1 MPASESPRQ
10 PPLFSVLLPSRNR
23 LALLKFAIE
32 SILAQS
38 VGSWEIVVSD
48 NCSDEDYRGYL
59 ALLGNSS
66 IRRNPSM
73 RIVRT
78 PRPVPVTDNWNNA
91 LAHATG
97 RYILML
103 GDDDALTPG
112 CLARLEALIAQHDEP
127 DVIFAAAYHYCYPG
141 AMPAAKPDGYLATV
155 APLPILEGR
164 TAPAVLSSERS
175 RFYAEQGLKFRN
187 LFGFNSQYMVWKKSF
202 IDSLAHLGPF
212 FQSPYP
218 DYYSSLVTMRLAE
231 RIVVDPEP
239 AMVIGISPKSFGYF
253 FGTNQVAAGN
263 AMLGLTE
270 AYADAVR
277 GVLPGAAHALDLPGD
292 AHYRN
297 WLLANLTVRK
307 NLPDAFPQ
315 GVDLRRYRRIQ
326 ILWMAHHY
334 HIDPPSDRQKITEAV
349 ATLRPQEQRFFSNLC
364 GQFEQAKTAN
374 QPLQALHDKL
384 FQAMNIYGGARVQF
398 HELGKHA
405 DVRDAL
411 IWLSVRGAPLLRA
424 LQFVGRRLRA
434 RERRAAQPGRHWST
448 SQFFGALR

>member
-1 MPASESPRQ
+1 MQASESTRQ
-10 PPLFSVLLPSRNR
+10 PPLFSILLPSRNR
-23 LALLKFAIE
+23 LALLKFAVE

-59 ALLGNSS
+59 ALFGNSS

-73 RIVRT
+73 RVVRT
-78 PRPVPVTDNWNNA
+78 ASAVPVTDNWNNA
-91 LAHATG
+91 LAQASG
-97 RYILML
+97 RYVIML

-112 CLARLEALIAQHDEP
+112 CLARLQSLIEEHAEP

-141 AMPAAKPDGYLATV
+141 AMPAKPEGYLATV
-155 APLPILEGR
+155 APLPILEGH
-164 TAPAVLSSERS
+164 TKPAVLSSERS
-175 RFYAEQGLKFRN
+175 RFYGEQGLKFRN

-218 DYYSSLVTMRLAE
+218 DYYSSLVAMRLAP

-239 AMVIGISPKSFGYF
+239 AMVIGISPKSFGFYF
-253 FGTNQVAAGN
+253 GNNQVAAGN

-277 GVLPGAAHALDLPGD
+277 SVLPGADHALSLPGD

-297 WLLANLTVRK
+297 WLIANLTVYR
-307 NLPDAFPQ
+307 NLPEAFAQ

-334 HIDPPSDRQKITEAV
+334 HIDPPSERRKISRAV
-349 ATLRPQEQRFFSNLC
+349 TTLRPQERRLFDGLSW
-364 GQFEQAKTAN
+364 QFGQAKKAK

-398 HELGKHA
+398 HKVGVHA

-411 IWLSVRGAPLLRA
+411 IWLSAGRAPLLRL
-424 LQFVGRRLRA
+424 LQSVGRRLRA
-434 RERRAAQPGRHWST
+434 RQRRSPQPGRRWST

>member
-1 MPASESPRQ
+1 VPPSEPPRQ
-10 PPLFSVLLPSRNR
+10 PPLFSILLPSRNR
-23 LALLKFAIE
+23 LALLKFAVE

-38 VGSWEIVVSD
+38 VGSCEIVVSD

-73 RIVRT
+73 RVVRT

-97 RYILML
+97 RYIIML

-112 CLARLEALIAQHDEP
+112 CLARLEALIARHDEP
-127 DVIFAAAYHYCYPG
+127 DVVFAAAYHYCYPG
-141 AMPAAKPDGYLATV
+141 AMPAAKPEGYLATV
-155 APLPILEGR
+155 APLPILDGR
-164 TAPAVLSSERS
+164 TEPADLSGERA

-218 DYYSSLVTMRLAE
+218 DYYSSLVTMRLAR
-231 RIVVDPEP
+231 RIVLDPEP
-239 AMVIGISPKSFGYF
+239 AMVIGISPKSFGYY

-277 GVLPGAAHALDLPGD
+277 TVLPGAAHALDLPGD

-297 WLLANLTVRK
+297 WLLANLTVYR
-307 NLPDAFPQ
+307 NLPDAFAQ

-334 HIDPPSDRQKITEAV
+334 HSEPPSDRQRITDAV
-349 ATLRPQEQRFFSNLC
+349 ATLRPLERRFFENLR
-364 GQFEQAKTAN
+364 GQFEQAKTAG
-374 QPLQALHDKL
+374 QSLQALYDKL
-384 FQAMNIYGGARVQF
+384 FQSMNIYGGARVQF
-398 HELGKHA
+398 HALGKHT

-411 IWLSVRGAPLLRA
+411 IWLSVRRHPLLRA

-434 RERRAAQPGRHWST
+434 RERRAPRAGRRWST
-448 SQFFGALR
+448 SEFFGALR

>member
-1 MPASESPRQ
+1 MPAPEPPRQ
-10 PPLFSVLLPSRNR
+10 PPLFSLLLPSRNR
-23 LALLKFAIE
+23 LALLKFAVE

-66 IRRNPSM
+66 VRRSPSM
-73 RIVRT
+73 RVVRT
-78 PRPVPVTDNWNNA
+78 ERPVPVTDNWNNA
-91 LAHATG
+91 LSQATG
-97 RYILML
+97 RYVLML

-112 CLARLEALIAQHDEP
+112 CLARLESLIAQYDEP
-127 DVIFAAAYHYCYPG
+127 DVVFAAAYHYCYPG
-141 AMPAAKPDGYLATV
+141 AMPVAKPAGYLATV
-155 APLPILEGR
+155 APLPILEGC
-164 TAPAVLSSERS
+164 TQPAPLPDGRG

-187 LFGFNSQYMVWKKSF
+187 LFGFNSQYMVWKRSF

-218 DYYSSLVTMRLAE
+218 DYYSSLLTMRLAK
-231 RIVVDPEP
+231 RILLDPEP
-239 AMVIGISPKSFGYF
+239 AMVIGISPKSFGYY

-277 GVLPGAAHALDLPGD
+277 GVLPGADHALDLPGD

-297 WLLANLTVRK
+297 WLLANLTLYK
-307 NLPDAFPQ
+307 NLPDAFPR

-334 HIDPPSDRQKITEAV
+334 HDDHSAEREKITRAL
-349 ATLRPQEQRFFSNLC
+349 ATLRPREQHFFDGLSR
-364 GQFEQAKTAN
+364 QFEEAKDAG

-384 FQAMNIYGGARVQF
+384 FQAMNVYGGGRVQF
-398 HELGKHA
+398 HDFGAHT

-411 IWLSVRGAPLLRA
+411 IWLSARRDPLLRV
-424 LQFVGRRLRA
+424 LQSVGRRLRA
-434 RERRAAQPGRHWST
+434 RQGHAAQPGRRWRT
-448 SQFFGALR
+448 SQFFGTLR

>member
-1 MPASESPRQ
+1 VPASESPRE
-10 PPLFSVLLPSRNR
+10 PPLFSILLPSRNR
-23 LALLKFAIE
+23 LALLKFAVE

-73 RIVRT
+73 RMVRT
-78 PRPVPVTDNWNNA
+78 PRAVPVTDNWNNA

-112 CLARLEALIAQHDEP
+112 CLARLETLIAQHGEP

-141 AMPAAKPDGYLATV
+141 AMPTAKPDGYLATV

-164 TAPAVLSSERS
+164 TTPAVLAGERS

-218 DYYSSLVTMRLAE
+218 DYYASLVTMRLAE

-239 AMVIGISPKSFGYF
+239 AMVIGISPKSFGYY

-277 GVLPGAAHALDLPGD
+277 SVLPDADHALGLPGD
-292 AHYRN
+292 PHYRN
-297 WLLANLTVRK
+297 WLLANLTVYK
-307 NLPDAFPQ
+307 NLPDAFTQ

-334 HIDPPSDRQKITEAV
+334 QIDPPADRQTITETV
-349 ATLRPQEQRFFSNLC
+349 ATLRPQEQRFFNNLSA
-364 GQFEQAKTAN
+364 QFEQAKTSG

-384 FQAMNIYGGARVQF
+384 FQSMNIYGGARVQF
-398 HELGKHA
+398 HELGPHT

-411 IWLSVRGAPLLRA
+411 IWLSVRRAPLLRA

-434 RERRAAQPGRHWST
+434 RERRAPQPGRRWST